1 MTSESSHRHERIAP
15 RDRMIVALD
24 LPTPDAARAVVR
36 ELGASVS
43 FYKVGMELVYAGGLD
58 LVKDL
63 ISQGKKVFVD
73 LKLHDIPNTVE
84 RAAAQIA
91 QLGANF
97 LTVHAFP
104 QTMKAAKLGVVGS
117 NLQILAVTVM
127 TSYDDA
133 DMIEAGYACTVK
145 ELVAKRA
152 GQAKMIGIDGL
163 ILSPEELVATRA
175 QLGPDILL
183 ITPGIRPAEA
193 ARGDQKRVMT
203 PRQAIESGADYLV
216 IGRPVTQTANP
227 RASAD
232 AIVAEIEAGLE
243 TLETIMAKGYVVGNL
258 TVLDV
263 EGYKAYAAAA
273 TEAQKLYGARP
284 LVRGGKCE
292 IVEGE
297 ARMRQIHW

>member
-1 MTSESSHRHERIAP
+1 MSASHAPPERIAP

-24 LPTPDAARAVVR
+24 LPTPDAARALVQD
-36 ELGASVS
+36 LGESVS

-104 QTMKAAKLGVVGS
+104 QTMKAAKAGVAGS

-133 DMIEAGYACTVK
+133 DLREAGYACTVN
-145 ELVAKRA
+145 ELVARRA
-152 GQAKMIGIDGL
+152 AQAKMIGIDGL
-163 ILSPEELVATRA
+163 ILSPEELMATRA

-183 ITPGIRPAEA
+183 ITPGIRPAQA
-193 ARGDQKRVMT
+193 AHGDQKRVMT
-203 PRQAIESGADYLV
+203 PKQAIELPTRGPVPRRLSPKLKRDWIGCPENKNAGRTSGPAFSRSD
-216 IGRPVTQTANP
+216 GRSP
-227 RASAD
+227 R
-232 AIVAEIEAGLE
+232 
-243 TLETIMAKGYVVGNL
+243 TLEGYVVGNL

-292 IVEGE
+292 IVEDR
-297 ARMRQIHW
+297 A